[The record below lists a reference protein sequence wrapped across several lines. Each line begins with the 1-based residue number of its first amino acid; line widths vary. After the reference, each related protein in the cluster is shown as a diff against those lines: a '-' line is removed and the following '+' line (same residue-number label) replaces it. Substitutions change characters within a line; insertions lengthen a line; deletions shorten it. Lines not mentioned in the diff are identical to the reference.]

1 MSFYHGTRCECY
13 HEKLFV
19 FGNWIVANDNDI
31 TVSKQENQQSHLSWM
46 RLR

>member
-1 MSFYHGTRCECY
+1 MSLYHGTRCECY
-13 HEKLFV
+13 HEKLFE